1 MAKLTKQETRQ
12 HNQIMDLVHSDKAL
26 TYEEKLFII
35 ENFHEGAFTNN
46 SELGAFFTPI
56 GLARDFTID
65 ACTGGSVID
74 LCAGIGGLSFAM
86 VHYMMYNTPREIVC
100 VELNHTYYEL
110 GKRIVPEA
118 SWVHG
123 EALTTEFNQV
133 FDMAISNPPFGKIK
147 TSDFKGKYTGAEF
160 EYKVIERASQIA
172 RQGTFI
178 IPQMSANFRY
188 SKTHC
193 FRQDDSTTSS
203 KCKKFLDET
212 GLVMN
217 PGCGI
222 DTGYYLEDWKGVKP
236 LCEVVCME
244 FEPETKSDLFTF
256 TIE

>member
-1 MAKLTKQETRQ
+1 MAKLTKAETKK
-12 HNQIMDLVHSDKAL
+12 HNQIMDLVESDKAL

-56 GLARDFTID
+56 GLARDFTLD
-65 ACTGGSVID
+65 ACTNGSVID

-86 VHYMMYNTPREIVC
+86 VHYMMYAKVREIVC
-100 VELNHTYYEL
+100 VELNHTYYKL

-118 SWVHG
+118 TWIHG
-123 EALTTEFNQV
+123 DALTTEFDRV

-160 EYKVIERASQIA
+160 EYKVMERASQIA
-172 RQGTFI
+172 RAGTFI

-188 SKTHC
+188 SGARC
-193 FRQDDSTTSS
+193 FEQNASTTSA

-212 GLVMN
+212 GLEMV
-217 PGCGI
+217 PGCGV
-222 DTGYYLEDWKGVKP
+222 DTSYYLEDWKGVKP

-244 FEPETKSDLFTF
+244 FDEPEPAQLFTF